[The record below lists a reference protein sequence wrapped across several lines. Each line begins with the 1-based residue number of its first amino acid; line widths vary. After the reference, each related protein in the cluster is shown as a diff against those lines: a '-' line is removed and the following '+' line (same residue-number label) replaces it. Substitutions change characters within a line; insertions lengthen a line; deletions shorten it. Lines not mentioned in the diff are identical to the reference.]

1 MSAVNVFIGDSVT
14 DCGRDIEPP
23 YGDGYV
29 RNIAQ
34 SHALNGQ
41 IINVGTG
48 GHRLV
53 DLENRWQADVL
64 DHKPTVL
71 SIAVGINDTWRRY
84 DDNDPTSTED
94 FHDRYHRL
102 LTQTKAFCNPQ
113 FVLCEP
119 FLLAVNDEMNLWR
132 EDLDPKIEVVHAM
145 AKEFNAVLVPFD
157 SYLNNL
163 AATIPMIQIA
173 EDGIHPTIFGHTEM
187 AKLWLSTV
195 GLA

>member
-1 MSAVNVFIGDSVT
+1 MSAVNIFIGDSVT

-29 RNIAQ
+29 REIAR
-34 SHALNGQ
+34 SGKLAGK
-41 IINVGTG
+41 IINVGIS

-53 DLENRWQADVL
+53 DLEKRWQVDVL
-64 DHKPTVL
+64 DHKPTLV
-71 SIAVGINDTWRRY
+71 SIAIGINDTWRRY
-84 DDNDPTSTED
+84 DDNDPTSTQD
-94 FHDRYHRL
+94 FRDQYHRV
-102 LTQTKAFCNPQ
+102 LTLTRQTFNPE

-119 FLLAVNDEMNLWR
+119 FLLSVRDEMNTWR

-145 AKEFNAVLVPFD
+145 AKEFGAVLVPFD
-157 SYLNNL
+157 KHVNKL
-163 AATIPMIQIA
+163 ATTMSMA
-173 EDGIHPTIFGHTEM
+173 ELADDGIHPSALGHAEM